1 MIRLPLAI
9 SLFAGMILT
18 AQPARATDNQSPMKF
33 NDVRE
38 VAPGVFFRYSAISA
52 TDQSVVFG
60 GSNNIWILFDDY
72 VLVID
77 ANFPTGAAE
86 VIAAIKK
93 TTDKPIRY
101 VLDSHHHGDHAYG
114 NAVFAA
120 AGATIVA
127 QTNCARL
134 LRVDG
139 PRDFRDA
146 GRPPTGRKDVAE
158 SSLKVPN
165 LIFDDKMVLDDGK
178 RRVEF
183 YFLGHAHTAGDAFA
197 YLPHEKILCTGDACV
212 NGAFNYLGN
221 GDSASWIKVME
232 KAQQFDVQ
240 TVLPGHGQI
249 AGKELLEKQ
258 KHYFVDLR
266 AQVAKAISE
275 NKSQA
280 DVIKSID
287 MPWYKEWT
295 GVTPTGDNI
304 KYVYAE
310 LTGRTKPWDFF
321 EDYGLTEGASPTRS
335 SPGWTKPKRIIV
347 PNLMP
352 ARLAELKRVAP
363 SVEFVPVH
371 TAEEAAA
378 AAPEADAVIGFCTAA
393 IVKAAPKLRW
403 IHNNHAGVDQDWSPE
418 LAQSNVVLTNMQR
431 LHGPNSADQA
441 FALLLALTRGLHPPT
456 PPGGTEGWTSSNA
469 RAQSI
474 DELNDKTMLV
484 VGLGG
489 IGTQVARRAH
499 AFGMRVQAVDPKV
512 TERPDYVFSIDKPE
526 KLMELLPA
534 ADVVVLAC
542 PLTAETI
549 GLIGAKQLQAMKPTA
564 YLINVG
570 RGKLVTTDDLV
581 QALKQKKLAGAGLD
595 VIEPEPL
602 PANHELWTMPQ
613 VVISPHVGGQS
624 AAASDRQ
631 WRLLRENVRRFVE
644 GEQLL
649 GVIDK
654 TKGY

>member
-1 MIRLPLAI
+1 MTRYAFPVWALAAFCI
-9 SLFAGMILT
+9 WTSSV
-18 AQPARATDNQSPMKF
+18 RAVDNQPPMKF

-52 TDQSVVFG
+52 TDLTVPFG
-60 GSNNIWILFDDY
+60 GSNNIWVVFDDY

-77 ANFPTGAAE
+77 ANFPKEAHD

-127 QTNCARL
+127 QANCAQQM
-134 LRVDG
+134 RVDG
-139 PRDFRDA
+139 PKEFLEA
-146 GRPPTGRKDVAE
+146 GRGPNGRKDVA
-158 SSLKVPN
+158 SSTLKVPN

-178 RRVEF
+178 RRVEI
-183 YFLGHAHTAGDAFA
+183 YFFGHAHTVGDAFA

-212 NGAFNYLGN
+212 NGAFNYLGQ

-232 KAQQFDVQ
+232 RAQQLDVQ
-240 TVLPGHGQI
+240 LVLPGHGPL

-266 AQVAKAISE
+266 AQVAKALAE
-275 NKSQA
+275 NKSIA
-280 DVIKSID
+280 DVIASID

-295 GVTPTGDNI
+295 GVKPTGDNI
-304 KYVYAE
+304 RFVYAE

-321 EDYGLTEGASPTRS
+321 EEFGLTEGASPTKS
-335 SPGWTKPKRIIV
+335 SPGWTKPRRIVV

-363 SVEFVPVH
+363 DVEFVPVH

-378 AAPEADAVIGFCTAA
+378 AAPDADAVVGFCTAA

-403 IHNNHAGVDQDWSPE
+403 IHNNHAGIDQDWSPE
-418 LAQSNVVLTNMQR
+418 LAQSSLVLTNMQR
-431 LHGPNSADQA
+431 LHGPNSADQG
-441 FALLLALTRGLHPPT
+441 FALLLALTRGLHPAT
-456 PPGGTEGWTSSNA
+456 PPGGTEGWTENNA
-469 RAQSI
+469 RAKSME
-474 DELNDKTMLV
+474 ELNGKTILI
-484 VGLGG
+484 VGMGG
-489 IGTQVARRAH
+489 IGMQVAKRAH
-499 AFGMRVQAVDPKV
+499 AFGMRVRGIDPKV
-512 TERPDYVFSIDKPE
+512 SERPGFVFSIDQPE
-526 KLMELLPA
+526 RLMELLPE

-542 PLTAETI
+542 PLTPETT
-549 GLIGAKQLQAMKPTA
+549 GLISAKQLQAMKKSA
-564 YLINVG
+564 YLINIG

-581 QALKQKKLAGAGLD
+581 QALKQKTIAGAGLD
-595 VIEPEPL
+595 VTEPEPL

-624 AAASDRQ
+624 PAAADRQ

-649 GVIDK
+649 GVVDK